1 MITQLHKKANSN
13 KHYYL
18 QNQHILNIS
27 RDTTEEIKQ
36 EYLNDFLKNTLLSSG
51 HTISNNSRVFYSY
64 FKDAGIYEIYLINN
78 FKTNSL
84 FLPCIF
90 TKIYDKTKNELFLA
104 DNFFALFEKGKMKL
118 FKELSQSIS
127 KDDIL
132 EYLQKRY
139 QIGVDKIYQLSHK
152 DIENFKTEYENDK
165 NRITP
170 KLLALQR
177 GFKPILLLSY
187 TLFLTTIFAFHYHFI
202 SPKEIDSSTLNNKTL
217 AALQKQYQSLI
228 DKTSNKTSVVIDT
241 LHKIKQYN
249 IKLRSIHLNRNKL
262 HIFLNSK
269 DKLRLLN
276 FTESFKKKIQINKL
290 GFDKKNKNFS
300 MEAEVAF

>member
-1 MITQLHKKANSN
+1 MISQLHKKANKLNYISN
-13 KHYYL
+13 D
-18 QNQHILNIS
+18 HIINIS
-27 RDTTEEIKQ
+27 RNTTEEIKQ
-36 EYLNDFLKNTLLSSG
+36 EYLEDFLKTTLLSSG
-51 HTISNNSRVFYSY
+51 YKLSNNSKIFYSY
-64 FKDAGIYEIYLINN
+64 FKTAGIYEIYLIHN
-78 FKTNSL
+78 FKSNNL

-90 TKIYDKTKNELFLA
+90 TKIYDKTKNELFLS

-118 FKELSQSIS
+118 FKELSQHIS

-139 QIGVDKIYQLSHK
+139 QIGVDKIYQLSHQ
-152 DIENFKTEYENDK
+152 DIEKFKQEYEKDK

-202 SPKEIDSSTLNNKTL
+202 SPNIDTSTLHSKQLIT
-217 AALQKQYQSLI
+217 LQKQYNSLI
-228 DKTSNKTSVVIDT
+228 DKAKDKTSIVIDT
-241 LHKIKQYN
+241 LQKIKQYN
-249 IKLRSIHLNRNKL
+249 IKLRSIHLNKNKI

-269 DKLRLLN
+269 NKLHLLE
-276 FTESFKKKIQINKL
+276 FIESFQKNIKINKL

-300 MEAEVAF
+300 LEAVVAF